1 MTTANKAVANK
12 MMTNADGSGAAPY
25 SSANVPTLNWDDLQ
39 KVSAS
44 QMQHISLLATG
55 KYGLDM
61 RALME
66 EAGKSLANL
75 AAHLTPKGPSL
86 VVAGRGNNGGAGL
99 AAARHLAEMG
109 RPVWV
114 VPTHEAENYSGVP
127 KEQLEKLGE
136 YKNIRV
142 RSGLPKMKFQCII
155 DTAVG
160 IHLEGPPRGRTLD
173 VITVLNGMNG
183 CPVISLDAPTGM
195 DVDDGSVPGDVVQA
209 TATLSLV
216 LPKAG
221 VKPGGHVGE
230 LYLAGLGLPGDL
242 FGDLGLEPFAPPAPW
257 GRISE

>member
-1 MTTANKAVANK
+1 MTMANK
-12 MMTNADGSGAAPY
+12 MVTKMTNKMADDSNAAHSPD
-25 SSANVPTLNWDDLQ
+25 VPTLSWDNLQ
-39 KVSAS
+39 KVNAS

-55 KYGLDM
+55 KYGFDM
-61 RALME
+61 RVLME

-127 KEQLEKLGE
+127 KEQLEKLSE

-173 VITVLNGMNG
+173 VITVLNSMNG
-183 CPVISLDAPTGM
+183 CPIISLDAPTGM
-195 DVDDGSVPGDVVQA
+195 DVNDGSVPGDVVQA

-221 VKPGGHVGE
+221 VRPGGHVGE
-230 LYLAGLGLPGDL
+230 LYLAGLGLPEDL

>member
-1 MTTANKAVANK
+1 MVNK
-12 MMTNADGSGAAPY
+12 MTFTDNLMGTAADI
-25 SSANVPTLNWDDLQ
+25 PTLYWRELQ

-61 RALME
+61 RTLME
-66 EAGKSLANL
+66 QAGESLANL
-75 AAHLTPKGPSL
+75 AAHLTPAGPAL

-127 KEQLEKLGE
+127 KEQLEKLSE

-142 RSGLPKMKFQCII
+142 RSGLPKMKFQCVI

-173 VITVLNGMNG
+173 VITVLNGMG

-195 DVDDGSVPGDVVQA
+195 VVDDGSVPGDVVKA

-221 VKPGGHVGE
+221 IKPGGHVGE
-230 LYLAGLGLPGDL
+230 LYLAGLGLPQDL
-242 FGDLGLEPFAPPAPW
+242 FSDLGLEPYAPPAPW